1 MMVDLQFKNYH
12 ITSNK
17 YGYNVCKMSMEDGKP
32 LFNQTKNGLQIR
44 EQPVG
49 YYHDLRQALKGI
61 IRNVVR
67 TGGDRIESINEFK
80 EAVKQA
86 NNKLDKFINDNIP
99 EE

>member
-1 MMVDLQFKNYH
+1 MVDLQFKNYH

-17 YGYNVCKMSMEDGKP
+17 YGYSVCKMSMEDGKP
-32 LFNQTKNGLQIR
+32 LFNQTKSGLQIR

-49 YYHDLRQALKGI
+49 YYNDLRQALRAI
-61 IRNVVR
+61 ANNVVR
-67 TGGDRIESINEFK
+67 TGDDRIESINEFK

-86 NNKLDKFINDNIP
+86 NNELDKFISDNIP

>member
-1 MMVDLQFKNYH
+1 MVDLQFKNYH

-17 YGYNVCKMSMEDGKP
+17 YGYSVCKMSMEDGKP

-44 EQPVG
+44 EQPLG
-49 YYHDLRQALKGI
+49 YYGDLRQALNGI
-61 IRNVVR
+61 INNIVR
-67 TGGDRIESINEFK
+67 TGSDRIESINEFK

-86 NNKLDKFINDNIP
+86 KNELDEFINDNIP

>member
-1 MMVDLQFKNYH
+1 MVDLQFKNYH

-32 LFNQTKNGLQIR
+32 LFNLTKSGLQIR

-49 YYHDLRQALKGI
+49 YYNDLRQALKGI
-61 IRNVVR
+61 VSNILR
-67 TGGDRIESINEFK
+67 TGSDRIESINEFK
-80 EAVKQA
+80 EAVTQA
-86 NNKLDKFINDNIP
+86 KNELDEFINDNIP

>member
-1 MMVDLQFKNYH
+1 MVDLQFKNYH
-12 ITSNK
+12 ITSSK
-17 YGYNVCKMSMEDGKP
+17 YGYNVCKMSMEDGQP
-32 LFNQTKNGLQIR
+32 LFNQTKSGLQIR

-61 IRNVVR
+61 VRNIVR
-67 TGGDRIESINEFK
+67 TGDDRIESIYEFK

-86 NNKLDKFINDNIP
+86 KNELDKFINDNIP

>member
-1 MMVDLQFKNYH
+1 MVDLQFKNYH

-61 IRNVVR
+61 VRNILR
-67 TGGDRIESINEFK
+67 AGDERIESI
-80 EAVKQA
+80 
-86 NNKLDKFINDNIP
+86 KLTISSLFFIVLRPIADVSTDP
-99 EE
+99 KS

>member
-1 MMVDLQFKNYH
+1 MVDLQFKNYH

-49 YYHDLRQALKGI
+49 YYNDLRQALKGI
-61 IRNVVR
+61 VSNMVR

-86 NNKLDKFINDNIP
+86 KNELDEFINDNIP

>member
-1 MMVDLQFKNYH
+1 MVDLQFKNYH

-32 LFNQTKNGLQIR
+32 LFDQTKNGLQIR

-49 YYHDLRQALKGI
+49 YYNDLRQALKGI
-61 IRNVVR
+61 VSNMVR
-67 TGGDRIESINEFK
+67 TGSDRIESISDFK
-80 EAVKQA
+80 EAVTQA
-86 NNKLDKFINDNIP
+86 KNELDEFINDNIP